1 MKAMHV
7 CGAALALLIGIGTE
21 ALAGPDRPVARVF
34 SDPSTGARI
43 SIFSAPLGEGEFE
56 IANQTVSIR
65 KRVTKRESLTTVRS
79 AGEEITVAL
88 TPTKLVARSAGQE
101 LVITTAAR
109 EESEALRA
117 WLGDS
122 PAVRRAIALLGAVH
136 VPVNSPLTVTLAMT
150 RLQLQAMSGD
160 VAPGRDARELAKR
173 ILAQASTLRAG
184 DEEGPTE
191 CWVQYAKEA
200 IQAWIEYEQ
209 CVDGTNWYDVLGL
222 AGCLAVYDIRAIGA
236 FSWWMTCVGFRSI

>member
-1 MKAMHV
+1 MLK
-7 CGAALALLIGIGTE
+7 
-21 ALAGPDRPVARVF
+21 
-34 SDPSTGARI
+34 DPSTGARI
-43 SIFSAPLGEGEFE
+43 SIFMAPLGEGEFE
-56 IANQTVSIR
+56 VANQLVSIR
-65 KRVTKRESLTTVRS
+65 KRVTRQESLTTIRS
-79 AGEEITVAL
+79 AGEEISIAL
-88 TPTKLVARSAGQE
+88 TPTRLVARSAGQE

-117 WLGDS
+117 WLAES
-122 PAVRRAIALLGAVH
+122 AAVRRAIGLLGAVH

-150 RLQLQAMSGD
+150 RLQLQAMSGE

-173 ILAQASTLRAG
+173 ILQQASMQRVG
-184 DEEGPTE
+184 DDEGPTE

-200 IQAWIEYEQ
+200 ITAWIEYEQ
-209 CVDGTNWYDVLGL
+209 CVDGTKWYDVLGL